1 MQSKKWWSLHMDY
14 QSCEKKIEK
23 NGLCPHRQNT
33 EDCVSKQDRIADYS
47 IILVIIN
54 ILCLHATKQIY

>member
-1 MQSKKWWSLHMDY
+1 MDY
-14 QSCEKKIEK
+14 QSYEKKIEK

>member
-1 MQSKKWWSLHMDY
+1 MMESAHGLSELW
-14 QSCEKKIEK
+14 KKIEK